1 MDAVSRR
8 VEKRNRPPLSCEP
21 CRTRKS
27 KCNRATPCDSCIKRN
42 QPSSCHY
49 AANVRR
55 SEASSSKKTNLTD
68 RLRNLEALVSS
79 FASRDLVVQQR
90 SRTDGSSDAAAA
102 MPNEGPGLQ
111 TGASPNIDSQFN
123 QNQDQKGLDTEAP
136 RIRQTYDGPVNYVD
150 SNHWLSIL
158 EDIREVREHLSPEG
172 NFLQQEMPTGSG
184 AGWEPGIPE
193 VSSVLGLNASSNLD
207 DILTSLPPRPT
218 CDRLLSHYFNSRY
231 LVLGIVHP
239 LEFQKEYETFW
250 EAPTKAPVLWIA
262 LLFSLLSM
270 ATILLRLARL
280 HEPDHES
287 LPPVKTLQERAAEC
301 LILGGFATAN
311 AYALEAFILHL
322 QSRFLSE
329 GRSSRASVH
338 LWFEAGTVI
347 RLAIRMG
354 YHRDPSK
361 TASISPFQ
369 AEMRRR
375 VWVNIFQVDALLSFQ
390 MGFPSM
396 IPTEHC
402 DAQPPLNLEYSDL
415 DPTMPTLPPP
425 RPLTTD
431 TPVLYIIAKSSV
443 MRTFKRIVAH
453 TQRLP
458 SSSTTPTTTTTT
470 ITPTPPLT
478 TTTPPLTTTTHDPTD
493 THKHTIALDLE
504 ARDVYA
510 RVPPLLQRRDAARC
524 GVLDTAARIVER
536 ASVELLHLKSL
547 VVLHRRFVRYHNTT
561 DADTTGRP
569 EGGGGGG
576 GASGTGTGM
585 GMGAGAERSRRA
597 CVEAALEMLARQA
610 DLAQASRV
618 GGRLYRDR
626 WMLLSLMAHDF
637 LLAAMVLC
645 LDLSVRL
652 GRVEGRDRR
661 RRHRRRQGG
670 GGGGGGYDDDGD
682 DGDDGGLAERT
693 YRALQ
698 TSRGVWAETSALS
711 PEAHTA
717 TFALDLMLRK
727 VSEKRNA
734 EALLGQHGAQ
744 PSPVVVD
751 EAAPSPADAGLPY
764 AHFMSDVIDG
774 ATAPDWNLL
783 DQYFQNPDMEP
794 ADVAAWD
801 GEATFPPHFLDLE

>member
-1 MDAVSRR
+1 MDAAPRR

-27 KCNRATPCDSCIKRN
+27 KCNRGTPCDSCIKRN

-55 SEASSSKKTNLTD
+55 TEPASSKKTNLAD
-68 RLRNLEALVSS
+68 RLRKLEALVSS
-79 FASRDLVVQQR
+79 FASQDLVIQQR
-90 SRTDGSSDAAAA
+90 SGTDGSSATDDHTAGAIST
-102 MPNEGPGLQ
+102 EGPGPPA
-111 TGASPNIDSQFN
+111 GAGPNTDSRFDHDQNN
-123 QNQDQKGLDTEAP
+123 QSKDQKGLHPEAP

-150 SNHWLSIL
+150 SNHWLSVL

-172 NFLQQEMPTGSG
+172 NFLQQEIPTSNG
-184 AGWEPGIPE
+184 AFSEPGLPE
-193 VSSVLGLNASSNLD
+193 VSSVLGLNASSSLD
-207 DILTSLPPRPT
+207 DILTSLPSRPI
-218 CDRLLSHYFNSRY
+218 CDRLLSHYFNSRF
-231 LVLGIVHP
+231 LVLGILHP
-239 LEFQKEYETFW
+239 LEFQQEYEKFW
-250 EAPTKAPVLWIA
+250 DAPTKAPVLWIA
-262 LLFSLLSM
+262 LLFALLSM
-270 ATILLRLARL
+270 ATILLKLGQP
-280 HEPDHES
+280 HEPDQES

-329 GRSSRASVH
+329 GKSSRASVH

-361 TASISPFQ
+361 TPSISPFQ

-375 VWVNIFQVDALLSFQ
+375 VWVNIFQVDALISFQ

-415 DPTMPTLPPP
+415 HPSMPTLPPP

-431 TPVLYIIAKSSV
+431 TPVLYIIAKAGV

-453 TQRLP
+453 TQSLTP
-458 SSSTTPTTTTTT
+458 PPPTTTTTGSSSYG
-470 ITPTPPLT
+470 
-478 TTTPPLTTTTHDPTD
+478 HGYD
-493 THKHTIALDLE
+493 HNTIALDLE
-504 ARDVYA
+504 ARDAYA
-510 RVPPLLQRRDAARC
+510 RVPPLLQRRDVARC
-524 GVLDTAARIVER
+524 GLDTAARIVER
-536 ASVELLHLKSL
+536 ANIELLHLKSL
-547 VVLHRRFVRYHNTT
+547 VILHRRFVRYHTPTPNPTDPTT
-561 DADTTGRP
+561 TTSGMTP
-569 EGGGGGG
+569 QGG
-576 GASGTGTGM
+576 GM
-585 GMGAGAERSRRA
+585 GMGMGPAAAASSSSRRA
-597 CVEAALEMLARQA
+597 CVEAALDMLARQA
-610 DLAQASRV
+610 DLAQASRP

-626 WMLLSLMAHDF
+626 WMLLSLMASDF

-645 LDLSVRL
+645 LEVSVRL
-652 GRVEGRDRR
+652 GRVEGG
-661 RRHRRRQGG
+661 RRRQGG
-670 GGGGGGYDDDGD
+670 GGGYGYDDGEG

-698 TSRGVWAETSALS
+698 TSRDVWAATSALS

-717 TFALDLMLRK
+717 RFALDLMLRK
-727 VSEKRNA
+727 VAEKRNA
-734 EALLGQHGAQ
+734 EALLLGQHGA
-744 PSPVVVD
+744 PTPVVAD
-751 EAAPSPADAGLPY
+751 GAAPLPADAGLPY

-774 ATAPDWNLL
+774 ATAPDWVSSLWL
-783 DQYFQNPDMEP
+783 
-794 ADVAAWD
+794 
-801 GEATFPPHFLDLE
+801 GEAVEMFADDGCRISWISIS